1 MVKRR
6 RMSAEARKAAGER
19 LAKARE
25 ERAKKN
31 PPKLSHIHPDVL
43 AKGDDHP
50 LCYKNVKAW
59 LVYNKA
65 LIPGLKKNVRKNVRG
80 SLARLSEVECYIVNL
95 QAYLRTG
102 VYLDLFYG
110 ADQEKL
116 IHYRTV
122 VPAGDK

>member
-19 LAKARE
+19 LAKARA
-25 ERAKKN
+25 ERLKKN

-43 AKGDDHP
+43 SKGDAHP
-50 LCYKNVKAW
+50 LCYGNIKAW

-65 LIPGLKKNVRKNVRG
+65 MLPGLKKNVRANAKG
-80 SLARLSEVECYIVNL
+80 ALARLMEVEGYIRNL
-95 QAYLRTG
+95 NTYLRTG

-110 ADQEKL
+110 ADQDKK
-116 IHYRTV
+116 IKFRTV
-122 VPAGDK
+122 VEAG